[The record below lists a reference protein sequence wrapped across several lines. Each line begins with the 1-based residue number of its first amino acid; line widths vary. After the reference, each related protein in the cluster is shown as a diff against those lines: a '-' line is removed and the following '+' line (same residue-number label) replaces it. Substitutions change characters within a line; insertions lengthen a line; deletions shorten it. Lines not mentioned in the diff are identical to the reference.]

1 MNILQEKAARRFI
14 FSLLFIF
21 LLSLLLNVIL
31 VLEQGRFTRRLLLEQ
46 SQAVASA
53 LLEEQVPRDLA
64 ARALTGTRTSPEGI
78 RLLKQLGM
86 A

>member
-31 VLEQGRFTRRLLLEQ
+31 VL
-46 SQAVASA
+46 
-53 LLEEQVPRDLA
+53 
-64 ARALTGTRTSPEGI
+64 
-78 RLLKQLGM
+78 
-86 A
+86 